1 MHILRRQFAL
11 RRTDFVILVLMLYW
25 IDVLSNL
32 NARILSVFVSSGFY
46 DTSSFKMWVLSVGTH
61 KILEYKKCNTV
72 KTDVQTRIIFLPS
85 SSMTSWFNLQILNIK
100 ANNTRSVHLNVNVHY
115 FMLVTFLLTTPHNN
129 NL

>member
-1 MHILRRQFAL
+1 VHILRRQFAL

>member
-1 MHILRRQFAL
+1 VHILRRQFAL

-85 SSMTSWFNLQILNIK
+85 SSMTSWFNLQTLNIK